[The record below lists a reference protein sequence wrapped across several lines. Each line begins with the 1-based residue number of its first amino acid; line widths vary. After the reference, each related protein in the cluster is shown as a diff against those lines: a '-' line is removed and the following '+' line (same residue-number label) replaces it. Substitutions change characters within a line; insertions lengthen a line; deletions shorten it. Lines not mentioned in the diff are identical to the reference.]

1 MGKKHKGR
9 QGPEKGPVPGIGER
23 EGPGRNPFRHIK
35 MAWAQTKAVIT
46 TNAPPNNPEHQD
58 LVVEAEKEEEATQKA
73 EGKGL
78 RPRLKNDTLKL
89 VFEYQ

>member
-1 MGKKHKGR
+1 MG
-9 QGPEKGPVPGIGER
+9 
-23 EGPGRNPFRHIK
+23 
-35 MAWAQTKAVIT
+35 
-46 TNAPPNNPEHQD
+46 NNPEHQD
-58 LVVEAEKEEEATQKA
+58 LVVEAEKEGEATQKA